1 MIKKHRLLPVLATL
15 LIALMPLASDMG
27 APSPARA
34 QEKTEKGFDINFTNL
49 ALEDVIKTYA
59 KWMGKNFLLTDK
71 LKGASIT
78 VYSERKVSKDEA
90 WRVFESILRANGY
103 TIVPGRE
110 VNRIVPVADAMSDL
124 IPTYS
129 TEDLVYGSRN
139 FSYVTRLFPL
149 KYVSASEMKGV
160 VTKFLSKGADVMEY
174 APTNLLIIT
183 ESSAHINRV
192 IKILKELDVPS
203 TEDVMEIV
211 EIKYSEVTELATML
225 ETVIGATGGAA
236 TSGAAATRGRTARRR
251 QPAAAAAEA
260 AASGGSGKDVRI
272 LPFERTNSLILV
284 GSKRDIDSVK
294 SLIELLDVPIEEG
307 NSVEENIYVHYLDY
321 ADATELSGTLNSLIT
336 GSQAQNQQ
344 QDSRRTLQ
352 GSSLSQRSATRQEE
366 TAAALTNQALRQGG
380 ANVQTL
386 ANARFESEVRIVADE
401 STNSL
406 LITASRRDY
415 QTLAKVIEKLDLPRR
430 QVFVEAA
437 ILEVQI
443 NDSSQL
449 GFSYFGA
456 GTAGDA
462 TIIGQ
467 QSVGGPPSPVAFGA
481 ADANTIAGL
490 GGLTTGIIGPTEN
503 VDLDGDGTTDLSVP
517 TYGAILSAAASD
529 RSVNV
534 LSTPNVLTSDNEQA
548 QIIIANNVPIPT
560 GQTVGTSGVTT
571 STISR
576 EDIGIT
582 LRITPQ
588 INEGDTLR
596 LEIFVEISNVAQGS
610 FGIDVN
616 SSGIVTTVRSAESVV
631 SVKDRQPVIIGGL
644 IQDND
649 NLSETKVPILGDIP
663 LLGALFRNR
672 NTVRDKQN
680 LVIMITPH
688 IVRDHLD
695 VSEVVALEVERH
707 KPVIESEVLNTWLR
721 NKNLQSAQ
729 EAFRRPP
736 DAARLPKELSP
747 DEILIT
753 PEGTFDA
760 DVYNSMPREESGE
773 ELEKNSKG
781 EVIAPVGGLRRRA
794 GEAGADAGGFDDG
807 DAGDEPAETAAPGE
821 SAAEQAAP
829 AAVEDRPDPEEIRRR
844 IMEERERR
852 RREREEQSGN

>member
-1 MIKKHRLLPVLATL
+1 MRKKSRLLSVLATL
-15 LIALMPLASDMG
+15 LIVATPMVAQLAAP
-27 APSPARA
+27 APSRA
-34 QEKTEKGFDINFTNL
+34 QEKTESGFDINFTNL

-71 LKGASIT
+71 LKGGSIT

-110 VNRIVPVADAMSDL
+110 VNRIVPVADAMGDL

-149 KYVSASEMKGV
+149 QHVSASEMKGI

-203 TEDVMEIV
+203 TEDVIEIV
-211 EIKYSEVTELATML
+211 EIQNSDATELAGLL
-225 ETVIGATGGAA
+225 ETVIGAAA
-236 TSGAAATRGRTARRR
+236 GESSST
-251 QPAAAAAEA
+251 PAAASRRRNARQRAQA
-260 AASGGSGKDVRI
+260 AAQASDAASGKDVRI

-294 SLIELLDVPIEEG
+294 SLIELLDVPVEEG
-307 NSVEENIYVHYLDY
+307 AGVEENIYVHYLDF
-321 ADATELSGTLNSLIT
+321 ADANELSGTLNSLIT
-336 GSQAQNQQ
+336 GAQTQNQQ
-344 QDSRRTLQ
+344 EDSRRNLQ
-352 GSSLSQRSATRQEE
+352 GSSLSQRAAQRQEE
-366 TAAALTNQALRQGG
+366 SRTQQANQALRQSG

-386 ANARFESEVRIVADE
+386 ASARFESEVRVVADE

-437 ILEVQI
+437 ILEVRVS
-443 NDSSQL
+443 DSSQL

-456 GTAGDA
+456 GTASDA
-462 TIIGQ
+462 TIFGQ
-467 QSVGGPPSPVAFGA
+467 QSVGGPPSPVAISG
-481 ADANTIAGL
+481 ADAAALGGL
-490 GGLTTGIIGPTEN
+490 GGLTTGVLGPTED
-503 VDLDGDGTTDLSVP
+503 VDFDGDGTADLTLP
-517 TYGAILSAAASD
+517 TYGAIMSAAASD
-529 RSVNV
+529 SSTNV

-596 LEIFVEISNVAQGS
+596 MEIFVEVSNVSQGS

-631 SVKDRQPVIIGGL
+631 SVKDLQPVIIGGL
-644 IQDND
+644 ISDND
-649 NLSETKVPILGDIP
+649 NLSETKVPIMGDIP

-672 NTVRDKQN
+672 ETTREKQN
-680 LVIMITPH
+680 LIIMITPH

-695 VSEVVALEVERH
+695 VSEVVALEVDRH
-707 KPVIESEVLNTWLR
+707 KPIIENEVLTKWLKD
-721 NKNLQSAQ
+721 KNLKSAQ

-736 DAARLPKELSP
+736 AADRLPDELAP
-747 DEILIT
+747 DQLLIT
-753 PEGTFDA
+753 PEGMFDSE
-760 DVYNSMPREESGE
+760 VYNSMPRPDQEEE
-773 ELEKNSKG
+773 AEQSKG
-781 EVIAPVGGLRRRA
+781 EVIAPVGGLRRKSPHM
-794 GEAGADAGGFDDG
+794 DDEG
-807 DAGDEPAETAAPGE
+807 MYADEPIDEGAPQAQEAEPTQEAAP
-821 SAAEQAAP
+821 P
-829 AAVEDRPDPEEIRRR
+829 PPEDRPDPEEIRRR

-852 RREREEQSGN
+852 RQEREQSEN